1 MTNRTIG
8 VPLNPTVSGYYR
20 KQTGTNGPT
29 EIVDGVERTKWN
41 PYTVYEQNQKIQ
53 LSVTGNTPGLG
64 CPISLTNSILDA
76 RILAK
81 LDDKIKGSSFNLGM
95 TLGESRQTFHMIRNN
110 ILSIGGALIDVKHG
124 RIAQA
129 ARRLGASTSVVNGY
143 TRTHVN
149 HYNLRTGPDKLH
161 VRDLSKRW
169 LELQYGWMPLVNDIY
184 EGGKL
189 IEKITNQPRVD
200 WIYAKVSNDRRG
212 DASQSPSLYKCP
224 YLIKDGRKIIY
235 ERREYLSVERQL
247 GLKDPLSIAWE
258 LMPWSFVIDWVIPI
272 GTYLQA
278 YAAIP
283 KLVGRHCLTKYS
295 YGETSVFT
303 PIHPAFKGASG
314 YVITKEVSRT
324 VGTGAGAIPVP
335 RPEFKQLDQVFTGI
349 HIMNAIALVHSGLS
363 KPRSVPVI

>member
-8 VPLNPTVSGYYR
+8 TPSSPYVSGFYLT
-20 KQTGTNGPT
+20 QTGTNGST
-29 EIVDGVERTKWN
+29 EVVDGVERTKWN
-41 PYTVYEQNQKIQ
+41 PYTKYQQERSIKASPN
-53 LSVTGNTPGLG
+53 GNTPGLG
-64 CPISLTNSILDA
+64 VPTTLTNGILDA
-76 RILAK
+76 RILGK

-95 TLGESRQTFHMIRNN
+95 TLGESRQTFHMIRDN

-124 RIAQA
+124 RLAQA
-129 ARRLGASTSVVNGY
+129 ARRLGVSSSVVNGY
-143 TRTHVN
+143 TRTRV
-149 HYNLRTGPDKLH
+149 NLRTGPDKLY

-212 DASQSPSLYKCP
+212 DASQSPTLYSCP
-224 YLIKDGRKIIY
+224 YLIKDGRKVIY

-247 GLKDPLSIAWE
+247 GLKDPLAIAWE

-295 YGETSVFT
+295 FGETGAFT
-303 PIHPAFKGASG
+303 HIHPAFKGASG
-314 YVITKEVSRT
+314 FVRQVNVSRT
-324 VGTGAGAIPVP
+324 VGTGAEAFTVP
-335 RPEFKQLDQVFTGI
+335 RPEFKQLDQVFSGL
-349 HIMNAIALVHSGLS
+349 HIMNAIALVQSRLS
-363 KPRSVPVI
+363 KPHSVPVI